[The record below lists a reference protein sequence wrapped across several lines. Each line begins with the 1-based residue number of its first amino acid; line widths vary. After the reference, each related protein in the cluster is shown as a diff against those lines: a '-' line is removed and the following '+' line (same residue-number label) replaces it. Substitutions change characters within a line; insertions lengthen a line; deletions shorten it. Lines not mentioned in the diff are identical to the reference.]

1 MAQTRSGRAVQ
12 ANRRLELR
20 ATNAGYAAAL
30 SRLLRTR
37 GGASLLARPRGVTE
51 AEPVKFGLRQVEIVG
66 TNVGKSFAVS
76 RLLHSINSLM
86 QQIGGAGSLERTRL
100 PRIPC

>member
-1 MAQTRSGRAVQ
+1 MTQTRGGRAVQ

-51 AEPVKFGLRQVEIVG
+51 AEPVKFGLRQAEIVG
-66 TNVGKSFAVS
+66 RDVGKSFAVS

-86 QQIGGAGSLERTRL
+86 
-100 PRIPC
+100 